1 MTHNLII
8 KPEDQAAPTLRYDP
22 GLARASAEIKDL
34 HEAKRRDWDEFD
46 WRAVNPQLARRRAMK
61 TGSLDDEL
69 RAPGHDDPGI
79 AMLRRAET
87 DPSGWVEE
95 NLELYESNCAAAK
108 AQRLDGQERWEEKH
122 EKERLV
128 NILHPSQVI
137 RKLRQAGVDARDEEH
152 RNARIWL
159 NDFTRAGLVG
169 VNAWVAPQPMDEEG
183 YLLELSYAETQRQ
196 RDIITANYAACRQ
209 GRKVQRTLT
218 SLQEP
223 YGPEWSVMRFNL
235 HGIATKEKF
244 RGWRTAML
252 VLIVSEILTE
262 EEVDRAFGRPTGEA
276 GAWYRKQLKDY
287 RQLKVGK
294 AI

>member
-1 MTHNLII
+1 MANII
-8 KPEDQAAPTLRYDP
+8 IHPEHQAAPNIKYDP
-22 GLARASAEIKDL
+22 GLARAAAEIKDAR
-34 HEAKRRDWDEFD
+34 EAHKRDWDEFD
-46 WRAVNPQLARRRAMK
+46 WKAANPQLWRRRAMT
-61 TGSLDDEL
+61 TGNLDDEL

-95 NLELYESNCAAAK
+95 NLEIYESNCAKAK
-108 AQRLDGQERWEEKH
+108 DQRLPGQERWEQQH

-137 RKLRQAGVDARDEEH
+137 RKLRAAGIDARDEEH

-159 NDFTRAGLVG
+159 NDFSRAGLVG
-169 VNAWVAPQPMDEEG
+169 VNAWVVPQPMDDEG
-183 YLLELSYAETQRQ
+183 YLLELQYATSERQ

-223 YGPEWSVMRFNL
+223 YGPEWSVMRFNE

-252 VLIVSEILTE
+252 VLIFSGILTE
-262 EEVDRAFGRPTGEA
+262 EEVDRAFGPPMGEA
-276 GAWYRKQLKDY
+276 GAWYRKQLMDY
-287 RQLKVGK
+287 RQLKLGK